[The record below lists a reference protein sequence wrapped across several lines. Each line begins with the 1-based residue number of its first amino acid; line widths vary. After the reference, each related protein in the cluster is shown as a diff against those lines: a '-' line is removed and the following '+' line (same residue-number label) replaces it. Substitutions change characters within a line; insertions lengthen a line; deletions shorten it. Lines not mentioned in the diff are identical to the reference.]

1 MADMTA
7 ALMQHAPV
15 PSAYGPLP
23 DAGAELNGDVL
34 QTLVRLA
41 AMTGDRRFL
50 EWAERIG
57 DAYVLEV
64 LPRNHGL
71 PGYTWDFTKHEG
83 PDRMRLRDHGNEIV
97 VGLALLHALESDRGA
112 RGASRT
118 ALRSPACSTAS
129 WPRRTRTACST
140 TRSAPPT

>member
-7 ALMQHAPV
+7 ALMEQAPV
-15 PSAYGPLP
+15 PSDFGPLP

-41 AMTGDRRFL
+41 PMTGDRASWTGR
-50 EWAERIG
+50 ERIG
-57 DAYVLEV
+57 DAYVREV

-71 PGYTWDFTKHEG
+71 PGYTWDFEKHEG

-97 VGLALLHALESDRGA
+97 VGLHAAARARERAL
-112 RGASRT
+112 
-118 ALRSPACSTAS
+118 
-129 WPRRTRTACST
+129 WRTRAAS
-140 TRSAPPT
+140 